1 MKSILI
7 ACTIAIIF
15 MACKSKTDTNKDIV
29 GIDSSAYKSNMMAD
43 TAKVEALAPGTTK
56 RVVETRNPDGSSTTV
71 TTTSNNK
78 TSTTPKS
85 GTVKTKTVA
94 SSGTGTGT
102 TATTTT
108 TTKKGW
114 SSRAKG
120 AVIGG
125 VGGAVVG
132 AAVSKKKGKGA
143 IIGGVVGAAGG
154 YIIGNEKD
162 KKDGR

>member
-1 MKSILI
+1 MRSILI
-7 ACTIAIIF
+7 VFVIALIF
-15 MACKSKTDTNKDIV
+15 GACKSKTDTNKDIV
-29 GIDSSAYKSNMMAD
+29 GIDTLYKNNVLAD

-71 TTTSNNK
+71 TTISNDK
-78 TSTTPKS
+78 TSSRKASTVRTGTVARS
-85 GTVKTKTVA
+85 GTA
-94 SSGTGTGT
+94 
-102 TATTTT
+102 ATTT

-114 SSRAKG
+114 SNRAKG

-143 IIGGVVGAAGG
+143 IIGGAVGAAGG

-162 KKDGR
+162 KKTGR